1 MKKILVLILL
11 FCSVLLNAATNIV
24 SWNPPAGGL
33 KKTYSDSYTFYANAG
48 DILSCKCNGLI
59 SAGSSVN
66 IYLTVNGERN
76 TIYTHSTPHFSFND
90 VSTYQFKEDGEFTLS
105 YSYTH
110 SGGGTT
116 CKISI
121 NATLN
126 DFVKMT
132 SLSLDTTSLLLDVG
146 NNYRLNPIIVPEYA
160 SNKTIEWVS
169 SDESIATISSGGV
182 VTALKAGAT
191 MIYASS
197 TDGTNYQTS
206 CKVAVRNL
214 SDHHD
219 YIDLGLPS
227 GTLWAT
233 TNIGA
238 SSPEEQGYNYAW
250 GELYP
255 SGNFWSF
262 DSKNYTIKKYNTSD
276 NLTELEPEDDVATV
290 MWGNNW
296 KLPTKDDF
304 QELIDNCVVTY
315 DYTSAATA
323 TELGTKDY
331 VTLKITAQN
340 GNYILLPQSAILAS
354 NDNID
359 IIYWTSSI
367 NPKNVGLLSPYSGAY
382 SYRFQ
387 TSTNYNGLETSGRW
401 RSCPIRPI
409 CKFIEVQ
416 ELSILPTLDLNVGE
430 TNQLEANI
438 TPYNATDPTIVWSSN
453 NDSIAIVGQD
463 GKVTAIKSGIA
474 EIRAMTTDGSDLS
487 AICRVSVHNPVT
499 SVNLNINSAIMH
511 VTESL
516 TLQTI
521 CTPIDADDSSITWTS
536 SNNSIVTVD
545 NGIITAIGV
554 GNAVV
559 TASSVNGL
567 YATCNVSVETTYA
580 NSLTI
585 NKTSLS
591 LVSGEQETL
600 TATILPS
607 YTTNKE
613 ISWKSS
619 AEDIV
624 TVSNSGVVRAISTG
638 NARIT
643 ATTSDGTCISAT
655 CDVSV
660 TTPVK
665 TVQLDKS
672 SEILKVGESIILQ
685 ASCFPSNADNTTIT
699 WVSSDNT
706 VATVVNGVVTAITLG
721 EASIT
726 ASSVN
731 GIEAKCSITVVPTPV
746 SSLEMNEST
755 ISIVKDQTFTLSCTI
770 FPDDATNKELIWS
783 SEDEG
788 VAKVNDNGV
797 VTGVSTGNTIIYVKA
812 KSNSKISA
820 NCKVFVTTPV
830 TSIKLDQEQIE
841 LYVEDEIQLRA
852 TCSPT
857 DADNTNIR
865 WSSSDSDIA
874 DVSNEGYVKTKNEG
888 NVRITVTT
896 TDGTNLSASCDIIVR
911 KVKQYIS
918 WNTELSILHEGGEMA
933 ELVASSS
940 SGLPVRFNSS
950 DNNVVSIFDLGDVVY
965 ANPVHSGKV
974 YVTSFQEGNYK
985 YEPAQSRI
993 EIEVVEIPSS
1003 STKTLIAYYSQSTII
1018 DGIVLELA
1026 NQITS
1031 SNASVFT
1038 QKIEPTNDRINSA
1051 NTNSEVRDSVMNT
1064 IALNPN
1070 VASSYP
1076 TIKTINANIN
1086 DYDNV
1091 IMVYPLW
1098 NSLMAAPMQ
1107 TFNFNNKEVLRNKS
1121 VAFIEYDLFDDAG
1134 LSSNTKVLRLNSS
1147 NIEDLNSIIEDWLSD
1162 SEATGIL
1169 QLRENRTMSAKG
1181 IYDLHGRKLTK
1192 SPSRG
1197 IYIENGIKVIK

>member
-1 MKKILVLILL
+1 MMVGQQ
-11 FCSVLLNAATNIV
+11 IV
-24 SWNPPAGGL
+24 
-33 KKTYSDSYTFYANAG
+33 
-48 DILSCKCNGLI
+48 
-59 SAGSSVN
+59 
-66 IYLTVNGERN
+66 
-76 TIYTHSTPHFSFND
+76 
-90 VSTYQFKEDGEFTLS
+90 
-105 YSYTH
+105 
-110 SGGGTT
+110 
-116 CKISI
+116 
-121 NATLN
+121 
-126 DFVKMT
+126 
-132 SLSLDTTSLLLDVG
+132 
-146 NNYRLNPIIVPEYA
+146 
-160 SNKTIEWVS
+160 
-169 SDESIATISSGGV
+169 
-182 VTALKAGAT
+182 
-191 MIYASS
+191 
-197 TDGTNYQTS
+197 
-206 CKVAVRNL
+206 
-214 SDHHD
+214 
-219 YIDLGLPS
+219 
-227 GTLWAT
+227 
-233 TNIGA
+233 
-238 SSPEEQGYNYAW
+238 
-250 GELYP
+250 
-255 SGNFWSF
+255 
-262 DSKNYTIKKYNTSD
+262 
-276 NLTELEPEDDVATV
+276 
-290 MWGNNW
+290 
-296 KLPTKDDF
+296 
-304 QELIDNCVVTY
+304 
-315 DYTSAATA
+315 
-323 TELGTKDY
+323 
-331 VTLKITAQN
+331 ITA
-340 GNYILLPQSAILAS
+340 
-354 NDNID
+354 
-359 IIYWTSSI
+359 
-367 NPKNVGLLSPYSGAY
+367 
-382 SYRFQ
+382 
-387 TSTNYNGLETSGRW
+387 
-401 RSCPIRPI
+401 SCI
-409 CKFIEVQ
+409 
-416 ELSILPTLDLNVGE
+416 
-430 TNQLEANI
+430 
-438 TPYNATDPTIVWSSN
+438 
-453 NDSIAIVGQD
+453 
-463 GKVTAIKSGIA
+463 
-474 EIRAMTTDGSDLS
+474 
-487 AICRVSVHNPVT
+487 
-499 SVNLNINSAIMH
+499 
-511 VTESL
+511 
-516 TLQTI
+516 
-521 CTPIDADDSSITWTS
+521 
-536 SNNSIVTVD
+536 
-545 NGIITAIGV
+545 
-554 GNAVV
+554 
-559 TASSVNGL
+559 
-567 YATCNVSVETTYA
+567 
-580 NSLTI
+580 
-585 NKTSLS
+585 
-591 LVSGEQETL
+591 
-600 TATILPS
+600 
-607 YTTNKE
+607 
-613 ISWKSS
+613 
-619 AEDIV
+619 
-624 TVSNSGVVRAISTG
+624 
-638 NARIT
+638 
-643 ATTSDGTCISAT
+643 
-655 CDVSV
+655 
-660 TTPVK
+660 
-665 TVQLDKS
+665 
-672 SEILKVGESIILQ
+672 
-685 ASCFPSNADNTTIT
+685 PSNADNTSIT
-699 WVSSDNT
+699 WSTSDNT
-706 VATVVNGVVTAITLG
+706 VATVENGVVTAKKLG
-721 EASIT
+721 NATIT
-726 ASSVN
+726 ASSAN
-731 GIEAKCSITVVPTPV
+731 GIEAKCSINVVPTPI
-746 SSLEMNEST
+746 SSLTLNEST
-755 ISIVKDQTFTLSCTI
+755 ISIVKGQTFTLSCTI

-783 SEDEG
+783 SDDEG

-820 NCKVFVTTPV
+820 TCKVFVTTPV

-888 NVRITVTT
+888 SVRITVTT

-1134 LSSNTKVLRLNSS
+1134 LSSNAKVLRLNSS
-1147 NIEDLNSIIEDWLSD
+1147 NIEDINSIIEDWLSD

>member
-1 MKKILVLILL
+1 MKKILALILL
-11 FCSVLLNAATNIV
+11 FCSVLLNAATNVV
-24 SWNPPAGGL
+24 SWNPPAGGV
-33 KKTYSDSYTFYANAG
+33 KKTYSDSYSF
-48 DILSCKCNGLI
+48 
-59 SAGSSVN
+59 
-66 IYLTVNGERN
+66 
-76 TIYTHSTPHFSFND
+76 ST
-90 VSTYQFKEDGEFTLS
+90 
-105 YSYTH
+105 
-110 SGGGTT
+110 
-116 CKISI
+116 
-121 NATLN
+121 
-126 DFVKMT
+126 
-132 SLSLDTTSLLLDVG
+132 
-146 NNYRLNPIIVPEYA
+146 
-160 SNKTIEWVS
+160 
-169 SDESIATISSGGV
+169 
-182 VTALKAGAT
+182 
-191 MIYASS
+191 
-197 TDGTNYQTS
+197 
-206 CKVAVRNL
+206 
-214 SDHHD
+214 HD

-238 SSPEEQGYNYAW
+238 SFPEEQGNNYAW
-250 GELYP
+250 GELCQ
-255 SGNFWSF
+255 SENFWTS
-262 DSKNYTIKKYNTSD
+262 DSKNYTVTKYNTSD
-276 NLTELEPEDDVATV
+276 NLIELEPEDDVATI
-290 MWGNNW
+290 MWGSNW
-296 KLPTKDDF
+296 KMPTKEDF

-323 TELGTKDY
+323 AQLDSKDY
-331 VTLKITAQN
+331 VTLKFTAQN
-340 GNYILLPQSAILAS
+340 GNYILLPQSKILAS
-354 NDNID
+354 KEGID
-359 IIYWTSSI
+359 IYYWTSSSDGT
-367 NPKNVGLLSPYSGAY
+367 NLAY
-382 SYRFQ
+382 SYYYQ
-387 TSTNYNGLETSGRW
+387 TTTKCNRIQEFERW
-401 RSCPIRPI
+401 RSMPIRPI
-409 CKFIEVQ
+409 CKFVEVQ

-580 NSLTI
+580 KSLTI

-591 LVSGEQETL
+591 LVSGEQESL

-619 AEDIV
+619 VEDIV

-643 ATTSDGTCISAT
+643 ATTSDGTCISAI

-699 WVSSDNT
+699 WASSDNT

-755 ISIVKDQTFTLSCTI
+755 ISIVKNQTFTLSCTI
-770 FPDDATNKELIWS
+770 YPDNATSKELIWS
-783 SEDEG
+783 SENESI
-788 VAKVNDNGV
+788 AKVSENGV
-797 VTGVSTGNTIIYVKA
+797 ITGISAGETTILVKA

-820 NCKVFVTTPV
+820 SCSVVVTVPI
-830 TSIKLDQEQIE
+830 TSIKLDQDKIE
-841 LYVEDEIQLRA
+841 LFVEDENQLRA
-852 TCSPT
+852 ICSPE
-857 DADNTNIR
+857 DADNNNVTWISSDTNI
-865 WSSSDSDIA
+865 A
-874 DVSNEGYVKTKNEG
+874 EVSNSGYVKTKNEG
-888 NVRITVTT
+888 SVRITVTT
-896 TDGTNLSASCDIIVR
+896 TDGTNLSATCDIT
-911 KVKQYIS
+911 VKKIQQSIT
-918 WNTELSILHEGGEMA
+918 WNDELLLLQEGGQMLMLGA
-933 ELVASSS
+933 TSS
-940 SGLPVRFNSS
+940 SGLPVKFISN
-950 DNNVVSIFDLGDVVY
+950 DDNVVSIFDLGDVVY
-965 ANPVHSGKV
+965 ANPVKSGTAII
-974 YVTSFQEGNYK
+974 TSYQEGNYK
-985 YEPAQSRI
+985 YEPI
-993 EIEVVEIPSS
+993 ESKKVIEVIEAPRSA
-1003 STKTLIAYYSQSTII
+1003 TKTLIAYYSQSVLI
-1018 DGIVLELA
+1018 DGIVSELA
-1026 NQITS
+1026 NKIAS
-1031 SNASVFT
+1031 SNVSVYT
-1038 QKIEPTNDRINSA
+1038 QKIESTNDRINNA
-1051 NTNSEVRDSVMNT
+1051 NTDIEVRDSVMNV
-1064 IALNPN
+1064 ISLYPN
-1070 VASSYP
+1070 EASSYP
-1076 TIKTINANIN
+1076 EIKTIHVNIN
-1086 DYDNV
+1086 DYDNI

-1098 NSLMAAPMQ
+1098 NASMAAPVQ
-1107 TFNFNNKEVLRNKS
+1107 TFIFNNKDMLSKKS
-1121 VAFIEYDLFDDAG
+1121 IAYIEYDLFGEVAP
-1134 LSSNTKVLRLNSS
+1134 SSNAKALRLSAV
-1147 NIEDLNSIIEDWLSD
+1147 NIDYKEELIRDWLD
-1162 SEATGIL
+1162 AAEATGIISIKQDQNRL
-1169 QLRENRTMSAKG
+1169 Q
-1181 IYDLHGRKLTK
+1181 
-1192 SPSRG
+1192 
-1197 IYIENGIKVIK
+1197 NGIFDLQGRMLQKAPQKGMYIKNGTKVYAK